1 MAETCAITGAMASI
15 LAGLA
20 LAENPSI
27 KRAFIFGCVGGLAAL
42 CRAELVL
49 YLPLIT
55 LIIFFKSEISFK
67 TKLTQ
72 CASVAIAALLV
83 VMPWVA
89 RNLNSFEETVF
100 LSDGAGTVLVQA
112 NCDSTY
118 FGPNL
123 GYWELKCGQPPPYG
137 DSGEL
142 LDESQRDRIVR
153 DRSFEYISKNKKRLL
168 TTVMPARIGR
178 MWGFYKPVEQLR
190 LDTLADRRSFT
201 VSLLGLSQY
210 LLLLPFSIFAIFN
223 FWKNRKET
231 LFITASWI
239 PIATLTAALA
249 FGNTRYRTAAETS
262 LVILAAFSFDLLIKR
277 KLDKTSVTN

>member
-1 MAETCAITGAMASI
+1 
-15 LAGLA
+15 
-20 LAENPSI
+20 
-27 KRAFIFGCVGGLAAL
+27 
-42 CRAELVL
+42 
-49 YLPLIT
+49 
-55 LIIFFKSEISFK
+55 
-67 TKLTQ
+67 
-72 CASVAIAALLV
+72 
-83 VMPWVA
+83 
-89 RNLNSFEETVF
+89 
-100 LSDGAGTVLVQA
+100 
-112 NCDSTY
+112 
-118 FGPNL
+118 
-123 GYWELKCGQPPPYG
+123 
-137 DSGEL
+137 
-142 LDESQRDRIVR
+142 
-153 DRSFEYISKNKKRLL
+153 
-168 TTVMPARIGR
+168 